1 MKMDRFKRSSLT
13 FLAIVLIV
21 ALTLGGLPADQVQAE
36 AAQGLFSDAGNAVP
50 ADVRPADPSV
60 ARSRYLYVNQAM
72 LFDASGQPL
81 NMNSLP
87 EVTLNIFPDVAFT
100 GVMTGLEV
108 NQWGTSWTG
117 NIKGRDGY
125 FYLVVSEGAFIAH
138 IASPEGV
145 YEISSAGDN
154 LYQAIQIDQSVLVD
168 HDPAATFDPP
178 GDIIPEGDLGPTAD
192 SANSIDIMVVY
203 TDDARTAEGTT
214 PAMNAR
220 IALAVTETNTSYAN
234 AGVTTRLNLV
244 HTKEYS
250 YTESGSLTTDLNR
263 LLDSTDS
270 YFVGVQALRD
280 TYKADMVGL
289 IVENGGAFCGLAS
302 SIMANANNA
311 YQVTDRSC
319 ATGYYSF
326 GHEFG
331 HLQGAR
337 HDVYVDPTASP
348 YTYGH
353 GYVHTGST
361 TDQRWRT
368 VMAYNTK
375 CQNLGY
381 NCTRLQWWSN
391 PAKTY
396 NSAAMGNTTAK
407 NFLVLNTTDYTVA
420 NFRQR
425 AASQTPT
432 PNSPSGNIT
441 DRTPTFRWSKIT
453 AATNY
458 QFEVRKGTTL
468 VYTKTVTSAACG
480 ATTCSNTP
488 TTLLAYAAHNW
499 RVRAKV
505 GGVWKAWSA
514 YKNFT
519 VTAPTV
525 IPTPVAPSGNITDRT
540 PTFRWSKIA
549 GATNYQFEVRKGTA
563 LVYTRTVTSTACG
576 ATTCSNTPTTSLA
589 YAAHKWRVRA
599 KVGGLWK
606 AWSAYKNFSV
616 QSSAGSFNSTFTS
629 NSAGWTPVN
638 GTWIVGGG
646 TYQTPG
652 VSDSFTSS
660 RRTTNY
666 SIFTYEVRLRR
677 SGCSGCSYGIMFNGS
692 PLPVGLG
699 ARWNQGY
706 GFYINDSDQYSI
718 WRYDYGSASGLVTW
732 TTYSPITTDYNTLKV
747 TYNKTSKYVQF
758 FINGVRI
765 AYGYYSSY
773 QSGQVGLTMF
783 NDATL
788 GNRLYVDWA
797 TLSLT
802 APSAMEAGD
811 GILVTDDGAGVNL
824 GVLDDAGFGIVSP

>member
-1 MKMDRFKRSSLT
+1 MTPGSKIKFTGSFSVLMVVVILLSTVGVSVGKAQDAYPPDLKPQLSSDGLTLYDAVKPLVIVADSNPAMQDLKFPADAELAATLADPEAANATFSITYVAAGGTDRWGEPCLT
-13 FLAIVLIV
+13 FPAAAKTAFNKAAEIWSNTIQSTVPITIRACWANLGSSSILGYSGGQPMHRNFTGAPKTNTWYQGALANSLRGTD
-21 ALTLGGLPADQVQAE
+21 L
-36 AAQGLFSDAGNAVP
+36 DAGNSDMNITYNTNFTWYYGTDGNTP
-50 ADVRPADPSV
+50 AGQYDLVTVAAHEIAHGLNFSGTASYSGGNGSWGYSGYPNIYDTFMESSGGTKVTAYTSPSV
-60 ARSRYLYVNQAM
+60 ALGNLYTSNN
-72 LFDASGQPL
+72 LWFDGAFSKAANGGTRVKMYAPSTWKSGSSYSHL
-81 NMNSLP
+81 DYS
-87 EVTLNIFPDVAFT
+87 TFA
-100 GVMTGLEV
+100 
-108 NQWGTSWTG
+108 GTSNSMMVYAVSSGASQHNPGNVTKGIFRDMGWT
-117 NIKGRDGY
+117 
-125 FYLVVSEGAFIAH
+125 LV
-138 IASPEGV
+138 
-145 YEISSAGDN
+145 
-154 LYQAIQIDQSVLVD
+154 
-168 HDPAATFDPP
+168 
-178 GDIIPEGDLGPTAD
+178 
-192 SANSIDIMVVY
+192 
-203 TDDARTAEGTT
+203 
-214 PAMNAR
+214 
-220 IALAVTETNTSYAN
+220 
-234 AGVTTRLNLV
+234 
-244 HTKEYS
+244 
-250 YTESGSLTTDLNR
+250 
-263 LLDSTDS
+263 
-270 YFVGVQALRD
+270 
-280 TYKADMVGL
+280 
-289 IVENGGAFCGLAS
+289 
-302 SIMANANNA
+302 
-311 YQVTDRSC
+311 
-319 ATGYYSF
+319 
-326 GHEFG
+326 
-331 HLQGAR
+331 
-337 HDVYVDPTASP
+337 
-348 YTYGH
+348 
-353 GYVHTGST
+353 
-361 TDQRWRT
+361 
-368 VMAYNTK
+368 
-375 CQNLGY
+375 
-381 NCTRLQWWSN
+381 
-391 PAKTY
+391 
-396 NSAAMGNTTAK
+396 SAAAP
-407 NFLVLNTTDYTVA
+407 TV
-420 NFRQR
+420 
-425 AASQTPT
+425 PT
-432 PNSPSGNIT
+432 PNSPSGTIT
-441 DRTPTFRWSKIT
+441 DRTPTFNWSKIT
-453 AATNY
+453 GATNY

>member
-458 QFEVRKGTTL
+458 QFEVRKGTAL
-468 VYTKTVTSAACG
+468 VYTKTVTSA
-480 ATTCSNTP
+480 
-488 TTLLAYAAHNW
+488 
-499 RVRAKV
+499 
-505 GGVWKAWSA
+505 
-514 YKNFT
+514 
-519 VTAPTV
+519 
-525 IPTPVAPSGNITDRT
+525 
-540 PTFRWSKIA
+540 
-549 GATNYQFEVRKGTA
+549 
-563 LVYTRTVTSTACG
+563 ACG

>member
-1 MKMDRFKRSSLT
+1 MVVVILLSTVGVSVGKAQDAYPPDLKPQLSSDGLTLYDAVKPLVIVADSNPAMQDLKFPADAELAATLADPEAANATFSITYVAAGGTDRWGEPCLT
-13 FLAIVLIV
+13 FPAAAKTAFNKAAEIWSNTIQSTVPITIRACWANLGSSSILGYSGGQPMHRNFTGAPKTNTWYQGALANSLRGTD
-21 ALTLGGLPADQVQAE
+21 L
-36 AAQGLFSDAGNAVP
+36 DAGNSDMNITYNTNFTWYYGTDGNTP
-50 ADVRPADPSV
+50 AGQYDLVTVAAHEIAHGLNFSGTASYSGGNGSWGYSGYPNIYDTFMESSGGTKVTAYTSPSV
-60 ARSRYLYVNQAM
+60 ALGNLYTSNN
-72 LFDASGQPL
+72 LWFDGAFSKAANGGTRVKMYAPSTWKSGSSYSHL
-81 NMNSLP
+81 DYS
-87 EVTLNIFPDVAFT
+87 TFA
-100 GVMTGLEV
+100 
-108 NQWGTSWTG
+108 GTSNSMMVYAVSSGASQHNPGNVTKGIFRDMGWT
-117 NIKGRDGY
+117 
-125 FYLVVSEGAFIAH
+125 LV
-138 IASPEGV
+138 
-145 YEISSAGDN
+145 
-154 LYQAIQIDQSVLVD
+154 
-168 HDPAATFDPP
+168 
-178 GDIIPEGDLGPTAD
+178 
-192 SANSIDIMVVY
+192 
-203 TDDARTAEGTT
+203 
-214 PAMNAR
+214 
-220 IALAVTETNTSYAN
+220 
-234 AGVTTRLNLV
+234 
-244 HTKEYS
+244 
-250 YTESGSLTTDLNR
+250 
-263 LLDSTDS
+263 
-270 YFVGVQALRD
+270 
-280 TYKADMVGL
+280 
-289 IVENGGAFCGLAS
+289 
-302 SIMANANNA
+302 
-311 YQVTDRSC
+311 
-319 ATGYYSF
+319 
-326 GHEFG
+326 
-331 HLQGAR
+331 
-337 HDVYVDPTASP
+337 
-348 YTYGH
+348 
-353 GYVHTGST
+353 
-361 TDQRWRT
+361 
-368 VMAYNTK
+368 
-375 CQNLGY
+375 
-381 NCTRLQWWSN
+381 
-391 PAKTY
+391 
-396 NSAAMGNTTAK
+396 SAAAP
-407 NFLVLNTTDYTVA
+407 TV
-420 NFRQR
+420 
-425 AASQTPT
+425 PT
-432 PNSPSGNIT
+432 PNSPSGTIT
-441 DRTPTFRWSKIT
+441 DRTPTFNWSKIT
-453 AATNY
+453 GATNY

-488 TTLLAYAAHNW
+488 TTLLAYAAHKW

-514 YKNFT
+514 F
-519 VTAPTV
+519 
-525 IPTPVAPSGNITDRT
+525 
-540 PTFRWSKIA
+540 
-549 GATNYQFEVRKGTA
+549 
-563 LVYTRTVTSTACG
+563 
-576 ATTCSNTPTTSLA
+576 
-589 YAAHKWRVRA
+589 
-599 KVGGLWK
+599 
-606 AWSAYKNFSV
+606 KNFSV